1 MLLKS
6 IQLKNLQN
14 MYPPNSPLLDQIAQR
29 APQQVDKL
37 CQAWSIHREA
47 AQDIVQLALYDIV
60 LYIDDSGSMAFDEGG
75 ERIQDLKVILNRVAF
90 AASLFDDDGVQVR
103 FMKAPQQG
111 DNIRSE
117 QQVNDLVSQVQF
129 TGLTPIGRM
138 LRERVIEPLLLQPAR
153 AGRLRKPML
162 VITITD
168 GQPAGDEKN
177 GVENAIIHASNEL
190 AKTRYGKGAV
200 AFQFAQVGNDLK
212 AREYLSQLDQH
223 PEVGDL
229 IDCTSSKCIELCH
242 GTFSLTNSL
251 PDFEVEADEMMQIN
265 KNIVFTP
272 ETWLMKL
279 LLGSIDPSYDTKDE
293 KVKLRQ
299 QGGGY
304 GAPPP
309 AQYGAPPQP
318 GGYGQ
323 PQGGQGQQYGGYGQP
338 PPGQGGYGQQQ
349 GGYGQQPQGG
359 YGQPPPGQG
368 GYGQQQGAY
377 GQQQQQQGGY
387 GRPPPGQPGQG
398 GYPPQQG
405 GGGYGAPPPPRY

>member
-117 QQVNDLVSQVQF
+117 QQVTELVSQVKF
-129 TGLTPIGRM
+129 TGLTPIGKM
-138 LRERVIEPLLLQPAR
+138 LRERVIEPLVLQPAR
-153 AGRLRKPML
+153 AGRLRKPVL

-168 GQPAGDEKN
+168 GQPAGDENN
-177 GVENAIIHASNEL
+177 GVERAIMHASNQL
-190 AKTRYGKGAV
+190 AKTQYGKGAV

-212 AREYLSQLDQH
+212 AREYLSQLDSH
-223 PEVGDL
+223 PEIGDL
-229 IDCTSSKCIELCH
+229 IDCTSSKFLSDYLNGCSIL
-242 GTFSLTNSL
+242 LLIAAL
-251 PDFEVEADEMMQIN
+251 PDFEVEADEMMQMN
-265 KNIVFTP
+265 PNVVFTP

-293 KVKLRQ
+293 KAKLRPQ
-299 QGGGY
+299 GGGGGGY

-309 AQYGAPPQP
+309 GQYGAPPPQ
-318 GGYGQ
+318 
-323 PQGGQGQQYGGYGQP
+323 QGGQYGGGGGYGQP
-338 PPGQGGYGQQQ
+338 PPGGQAGYGQQQPQGSYRQTPQGGYGQQQ
-349 GGYGQQPQGG
+349 GGYGQQ
-359 YGQPPPGQG
+359 QPQG
-368 GYGQQQGAY
+368 GYGQQQP
-377 GQQQQQQGGY
+377 QGGY
-387 GRPPPGQPGQG
+387 GRPPPPGQPGQG

-405 GGGYGAPPPPRY
+405 GYGAPPPPRY